1 VTVSS
6 RLITV
11 ALAVAAAV
19 LGLAAASF
27 LLRPATF
34 EIKSGTLLAQPRQL
48 PEFSL
53 LGDNGQ
59 PFTLASLQGHWTI
72 LFPGFTTCPD
82 VCPTTL
88 AFLKNLTGKLS
99 TEGHHFNVVFLSVD
113 PDRDTPD
120 RLASYVH
127 FFNPSFVG
135 VTAKEPEL
143 ARFTQMMGIAYA
155 KAPGSTPQNY
165 TMDHTAAL
173 ILVDPKGRITAYF
186 TPPHHMDVMSADLIA
201 IMKSQP

>member
-1 VTVSS
+1 VSS

-11 ALAVAAAV
+11 AVAVGAAV

-27 LLRPATF
+27 LLRPADI
-34 EIKSGTLLAQPRQL
+34 EIKSGTLLSQPRQL
-48 PEFSL
+48 PDFSL
-53 LGDNGQ
+53 VADNGQ
-59 PFTLASLQGHWTI
+59 PFNLASLQGHWTI
-72 LFPGFTTCPD
+72 LFPGFTYCPD

-88 AFLKNLTGKLS
+88 AFLKNLTGKLGS
-99 TEGHHFNVVFLSVD
+99 EGHKFNVVFVSVD
-113 PDRDTPD
+113 PDRDTPE

-127 FFNPSFVG
+127 FFNPGFVG

-143 ARFTQMMGIAYA
+143 GRFTQMMGIAYA
-155 KAPGSTPQNY
+155 KVPGNTPQTY

-186 TPPHHMDVMSADLIA
+186 TPPHHMDAMNADLIT
-201 IMKSQP
+201 IMNSQP

>member
-1 VTVSS
+1 
-6 RLITV
+6 V
-11 ALAVAAAV
+11 AIAVAAAV

-53 LGDNGQ
+53 IDDQGK

-88 AFLKNLTGKLS
+88 AFLKNLAGKLS

-113 PDRDTPD
+113 PDRDTPE

-155 KAPGSTPQNY
+155 KAPGNTPQNY

-173 ILVDPKGRITAYF
+173 ILMDPKGRITAYF
-186 TPPHHMDVMSADLIA
+186 TPPHHMDVMSADLIN

>member
-1 VTVSS
+1 MSS
-6 RLITV
+6 RFTTV
-11 ALAVAAAV
+11 AVAVAAAV
-19 LGLAAASF
+19 LGLAAASYF
-27 LLRPATF
+27 LRPATF

-53 LGDNGQ
+53 VRDNGQ
-59 PFTLASLQGHWTI
+59 PFTLGSLKGHWTI

-99 TEGHHFNVVFLSVD
+99 AEGHNFNVVFLSVD
-113 PDRDTPD
+113 PDRDTPE

-127 FFNPSFVG
+127 FFNPGFVG

-143 ARFTQMMGIAYA
+143 GGFTQMMGIAYA